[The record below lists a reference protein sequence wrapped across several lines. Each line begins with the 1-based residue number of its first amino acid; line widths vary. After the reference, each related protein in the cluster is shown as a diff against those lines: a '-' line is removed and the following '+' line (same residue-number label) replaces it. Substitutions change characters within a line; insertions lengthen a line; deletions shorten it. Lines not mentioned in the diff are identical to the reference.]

1 MKLFRDTTYILRAVA
16 VAVAAFLAVGC
27 KGPKEIPDEDLV
39 KIFHDCF
46 LANAYYNE
54 MSDKADS
61 INIYEPI
68 FERYGYTTADMRH
81 TMKTFSQR
89 KSAMLSDLVTAASEI
104 LEQEYRAEQYK
115 VVILDTIDRVAQR
128 TLTRIV
134 YSDTLIRVNSLRDTS
149 KLRIRVNDIVP
160 GDYTIRFEYLI
171 DSLDENRN
179 SRAELH
185 TLLADSS
192 ESMRQTTMLSRR
204 RDSKYTRKISLDSNH
219 KVLCLDMYYHPN
231 NEESKLP
238 DITIRNLEVERVLPV
253 ETSVDSLYRM
263 QLDLR
268 IFNHALMMGFTAD
281 TLRSQEPKPTESNEP
296 QKDSV
301 ALRTH

>member
-1 MKLFRDTTYILRAVA
+1 MKFLRDTRYAFRTIAVA
-16 VAVAAFLAVGC
+16 LMAILAVGC

-54 MSDKADS
+54 EANGADS

-68 FERYGYTTADMRH
+68 FERYGYTSADMRH

-104 LEQEYRAEQYK
+104 LEEEYRAAQYK
-115 VVILDTIDRVAQR
+115 VVILDTIDHVAQR

-134 YSDTLIRVNSLRDTS
+134 YSDTLIRVNTLRDTS
-149 KLRIRVNDIVP
+149 KLRIRVDDIVP

-179 SRAELH
+179 SRAEIH

-192 ESMRQTTMLSRR
+192 ESLRQTMMLSRR
-204 RDSKYTRKISLDSNH
+204 RESKYSRKISLDSNH
-219 KVLCLDMYYHPN
+219 KVLCLDMYYHPK

-238 DITIRNLEVERVLPV
+238 DVTIRNLEVERVLPV

-263 QLDLR
+263 QLNLR

-281 TLRSQEPKPTESNEP
+281 TLPSQEHQPTEGHEEK
-296 QKDSV
+296 KDSV
-301 ALRTH
+301 TLRTN

>member
-1 MKLFRDTTYILRAVA
+1 MRFFSVTKYALRLLVVCLMAIV
-16 VAVAAFLAVGC
+16 AVGC

-54 MSDKADS
+54 EGKGADS
-61 INIYEPI
+61 LNIYEPI
-68 FERYGYTTADMRH
+68 FERYGYTTADIRH

-89 KSAMLSDLVTAASEI
+89 KSAMLSDLVTAASER
-104 LEQEYRAEQYK
+104 LEEEYRAEQYK
-115 VVILDTIDRVAQR
+115 VMILDTIDRVAQR

-134 YSDTLIRVNSLRDTS
+134 YSDTLIRVNTLRDTS
-149 KLRIRVNDIVP
+149 KLRIRINDIVP

-179 SRAELH
+179 SRAEIH
-185 TLLADSS
+185 TLLADST
-192 ESMRQTTMLSRR
+192 ESLHQTTMLSRR
-204 RDSKYTRKISLDSNH
+204 REGKYTRKVSLDSIH
-219 KVLCLDMYYHPN
+219 KVLCLDMYYHPK

-263 QLDLR
+263 QLNLR
-268 IFNHALMMGFTAD
+268 IFNYALMMGFTAD
-281 TLRSQEPKPTESNEP
+281 TLPSQEPQPIESNEK
-296 QKDSV
+296 KDSI
-301 ALRTH
+301 ALRTN

>member
-1 MKLFRDTTYILRAVA
+1 MKLFRDTKYALRAIVVSLMA
-16 VAVAAFLAVGC
+16 ILTVGC

-46 LANAYYNE
+46 LANAYYAEEGDN
-54 MSDKADS
+54 ADS
-61 INIYEPI
+61 LNIYEPI

-104 LEQEYRAEQYK
+104 LEEEYRAAQYK

-134 YSDTLIRVNSLRDTS
+134 YSDTLIRVNTLRDTS
-149 KLRIRVNDIVP
+149 KLRIRIDDIIP

-185 TLLADSS
+185 TILADST
-192 ESMRQTTMLSRR
+192 ESLRQTTMLSRR
-204 RDSKYTRKISLDSNH
+204 RDSKYTRKISLDSSH
-219 KVLCLDMYYHPN
+219 KALCLDMYYHPK

-263 QLDLR
+263 QLNLR

-281 TLRSQEPKPTESNEP
+281 TVESQEPKPLEHNAE
-296 QKDSV
+296 KDSV
-301 ALRTH
+301 ALRTR

>member
-1 MKLFRDTTYILRAVA
+1 MKIFSVTKYVLRLLPVGLMAILAI
-16 VAVAAFLAVGC
+16 GC

-54 MSDKADS
+54 EVHHADS

-104 LEQEYRAEQYK
+104 LEQEYRDEQYK

-128 TLTRIV
+128 TLTKIV
-134 YSDTLIRVNSLRDTS
+134 YSDTLIRVNTLRDTS
-149 KLRIRVNDIVP
+149 KLRIRIDDIVP
-160 GDYTIRFEYLI
+160 GEYTIRFDYLI

-179 SRAELH
+179 SRAEIH
-185 TLLADSS
+185 TLLGDST
-192 ESMRQTTMLSRR
+192 ESLRQTTMLSRR
-204 RDSKYTRKISLDSNH
+204 RESKYSRKLSLDSVH
-219 KVLCLDMYYHPN
+219 KVLCIDMYYHPH

-263 QLDLR
+263 QLNLR
-268 IFNHALMMGFTAD
+268 IFNYALMMGFTAD
-281 TLRSQEPKPTESNEP
+281 TLQSQEPNPIESYEK
-296 QKDSV
+296 KDSV
-301 ALRTH
+301 ALRTN

>member
-1 MKLFRDTTYILRAVA
+1 MKFLRDTRYAFRTIAVA
-16 VAVAAFLAVGC
+16 LMAILAVGC

-54 MSDKADS
+54 EANGADS

-68 FERYGYTTADMRH
+68 FERYGYTSADMRH
-81 TMKTFSQR
+81 TMKTFS
-89 KSAMLSDLVTAASEI
+89 
-104 LEQEYRAEQYK
+104 EYRAAQYK
-115 VVILDTIDRVAQR
+115 VVILDTIDHVAQR

-134 YSDTLIRVNSLRDTS
+134 YSDTLIRVNTLRDTS
-149 KLRIRVNDIVP
+149 KLRIRVDDIVP

-179 SRAELH
+179 SRAEIH

-192 ESMRQTTMLSRR
+192 ESLRQTMMLSRR
-204 RDSKYTRKISLDSNH
+204 RESKYSRKISLDSNH
-219 KVLCLDMYYHPN
+219 KVLCLDMYYHPK

-238 DITIRNLEVERVLPV
+238 DVTIRNLEVERVLPV

-263 QLDLR
+263 QLNLR
-268 IFNHALMMGFTAD
+268 IFNNALMMGFTAD
-281 TLRSQEPKPTESNEP
+281 TLPSQEHQPIEGHEEK
-296 QKDSV
+296 KDSV
-301 ALRTH
+301 ALRTN

>member
-1 MKLFRDTTYILRAVA
+1 MRFFEDTGYTFRAIAVSLMA
-16 VAVAAFLAVGC
+16 ILAVGC

-54 MSDKADS
+54 EGDGADS
-61 INIYEPI
+61 LNIYEPI
-68 FERYGYTTADMRH
+68 FERYGYTTADIRH
-81 TMKTFSQR
+81 TVKTFSQR
-89 KSAMLSDLVTAASEI
+89 KSAMLSDLVTAASEL
-104 LEQEYRAEQYK
+104 LEEEYRAEQYK

-134 YSDTLIRVNSLRDTS
+134 YSDTLIRVNTLRDTS
-149 KLRIRVNDIVP
+149 KLRIRIDDIVP

-179 SRAELH
+179 SRAEIH
-185 TLLADSS
+185 TLLSDST
-192 ESMRQTTMLSRR
+192 ESLRQTTMLSRR
-204 RDSKYTRKISLDSNH
+204 RDSKYTRKISLDSIH
-219 KVLCLDMYYHPN
+219 KVLCLDMYYHPK

-263 QLDLR
+263 QLNLR

-281 TLRSQEPKPTESNEP
+281 TLPSQEPQPIECHEK
-296 QKDSV
+296 KDSV
-301 ALRTH
+301 ALRTN